1 MANLKAEWMR
11 RLSKEIQKCRRC
23 GLCRGRQN
31 PVVGE
36 GDLDAALM
44 FVGEAPG
51 RREDETGRP
60 FVGAAGQHL
69 DSLLHHIEMS
79 REDVYIGN
87 VVKCRP
93 PNNRRPRQEE
103 IKICSPHL
111 EKQLEII
118 EPKIVAPMGNSSI
131 GYFMERFGLKSAP
144 IGIIHGRHFRVE
156 MPWGEMILLPL
167 YHPAA
172 AIYNRDLDQVMEKDF
187 EVLGELLRRLN
198 PFSI

>member
-1 MANLKAEWMR
+1 MANLKSERMR
-11 RLSKEIQKCRRC
+11 RLSEEIKKCLRC

-60 FVGAAGQHL
+60 FVGAAGQRL
-69 DSLLHHIEMS
+69 DRLLHHIELD

-93 PNNRRPRQEE
+93 PNNRRPRHEE
-103 IKICSPHL
+103 IKVCSPHL

-131 GYFMERFGLKSAP
+131 GYFMGRFGLKSAP
-144 IGIIHGRHFRVE
+144 IGKIHGRHFRVK
-156 MPWGEMILLPL
+156 MPWGEMILFPL

-172 AIYNRDLDQVMEKDF
+172 AIYTRDLEQVMKKDF
-187 EVLGELLRRLN
+187 EVLGELLRRSN
-198 PFSI
+198 PSRF

>member
-1 MANLKAEWMR
+1 MANSKSERMR
-11 RLSKEIQKCRRC
+11 RLSEEIQKCRRC
-23 GLCRGRQN
+23 GLCGGRQN

-60 FVGAAGQHL
+60 FVGAAGQRL
-69 DSLLHHIEMS
+69 NRLLHHIELD
-79 REDVYIGN
+79 RENVYIGN

-93 PNNRRPRQEE
+93 PNNRRPRHEE
-103 IKICSPHL
+103 IKVCSPHL

-131 GYFMERFGLKSAP
+131 GYFMRRFGLKSAP
-144 IGIIHGRHFRVE
+144 IGIIHGRQSLIDA
-156 MPWGEMILLPL
+156 PWGEVILFPL

-172 AIYNRDLDQVMEKDF
+172 AIYTRDLEQVMKKDF
-187 EVLGELLRRLN
+187 KVLGELLTRSNHSRY
-198 PFSI
+198 